1 MEVNF
6 LFSNELVHEL
16 EKLIRSSKKYLLLVS
31 PYIDLDDRIRA
42 ALKEKIEDPHFK
54 LEVLYGK
61 NRAYPYK
68 SVKKDSFEFLMQFP
82 NIEIKHEEILHAKFY
97 QNESHFIMTSMNL
110 YDYSLANNFEVG
122 VIAKYASTGFVGK
135 ISDKTDAFVNDGV
148 DKLKEGV
155 FGISEKEV
163 NPILRFKQLFQDANP
178 KYCREPEMVKKGGI
192 AGALGNEKM
201 IAQKVLHDF
210 ISTQT
215 NQKPSVIKSSK
226 KETKSASQISKQLGI
241 LNSEFRLKVEEL
253 GLVKEGTITDA
264 GFARGLVMKN
274 YKGNEYI
281 AFPTDIIPAK

>member
-135 ISDKTDAFVNDGV
+135 ISDKTDVVIDLFSKGNNDIERTFYLILATDWISVYLAEEYKV
-148 DKLKEGV
+148 DSIEIKVIDRLKKAL
-155 FGISEKEV
+155 SEK
-163 NPILRFKQLFQDANP
+163 
-178 KYCREPEMVKKGGI
+178 
-192 AGALGNEKM
+192 
-201 IAQKVLHDF
+201 
-210 ISTQT
+210 
-215 NQKPSVIKSSK
+215 
-226 KETKSASQISKQLGI
+226 
-241 LNSEFRLKVEEL
+241 
-253 GLVKEGTITDA
+253 
-264 GFARGLVMKN
+264 
-274 YKGNEYI
+274 
-281 AFPTDIIPAK
+281 